1 MTATVDRYYCAR
13 WDLDASRGHL
23 DTAACLL
30 DDCVGRLEGD
40 AKDRAVDLL
49 DKVTAL
55 LAQVDKLRAA
65 LDQVE
70 HSAGGAS

>member
-1 MTATVDRYYCAR
+1 MTAAVDRAYAIA
-13 WDLDASRGHL
+13 WDLDATRGHL

-40 AKDRAVDLL
+40 AKDQAVNLL

-65 LDQVE
+65 PDQVE